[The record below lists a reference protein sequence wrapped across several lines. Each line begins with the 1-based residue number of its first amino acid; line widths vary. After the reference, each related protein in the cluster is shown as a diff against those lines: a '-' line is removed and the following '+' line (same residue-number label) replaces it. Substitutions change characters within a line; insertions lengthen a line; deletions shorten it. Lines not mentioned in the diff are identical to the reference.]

1 MGVRAEID
9 VASLIQ
15 EIHKVLCPK
24 CRKKLENLE
33 LPVVQKIKVMDL
45 AKKK

>member
-24 CRKKLENLE
+24 CRKKLEKLE

-45 AKKK
+45 TKKP